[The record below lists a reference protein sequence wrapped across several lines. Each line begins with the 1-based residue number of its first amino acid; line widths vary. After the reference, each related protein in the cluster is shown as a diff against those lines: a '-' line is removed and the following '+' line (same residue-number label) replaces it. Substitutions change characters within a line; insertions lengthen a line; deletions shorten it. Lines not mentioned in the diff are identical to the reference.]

1 MPDIECTFIFL
12 KLLVYWLPWVFCC
25 CARGLR
31 VEWGLLSSC
40 SARSRGGL
48 SYCRAQALGVRA
60 QLWRNGLVAPQQMGF
75 SQTRYRT
82 PALLGRFPTAGPSEK
97 PLFLY

>member
-1 MPDIECTFIFL
+1 MPDMECTFIFL
-12 KLLVYWLPWVFCC
+12 KLLIYWLPRVFCR

-31 VEWGLLSSC
+31 VKWGLLSSC
-40 SARSRGGL
+40 GAHSRGGF
-48 SYCRAQALGVRA
+48 SHCGAQTLGMRA
-60 QLWRNGLVAPQQMGF
+60 QLWRKGLAAPRQMGF

-97 PLFLY
+97 PLFFS